1 MDELSPEPSP
11 GQRTAVTAK
20 VILAT
25 GVALWP
31 PSFMSGSLA
40 GALLSSLIIAAGA
53 ALLVAARRAD

>member
-1 MDELSPEPSP
+1 MNELTTAPSP

-20 VILAT
+20 VILVT

-31 PSFMSGSLA
+31 PALMSASLA
-40 GALLSSLIIAAGA
+40 GGLLSSLIIAAGA